1 MTVDESYKHLIIH
14 TSSSAICFVCLA
26 FSNHHCHDNLL
37 KQVNNEW
44 VKIYPWNW
52 HDGYGQGLVYIP
64 SWQAESTGCHSISSD
79 GASKRV
85 SVETT
90 PNAKQNEGHFL
101 CRTPEGCLFLCTY
114 QPISRRVPAMNS
126 YSVLRQQQFA
136 MIWFH
141 LCSQRCFL
149 RHKNL
154 CSCFCRISLLFLIS
168 I

>member
-1 MTVDESYKHLIIH
+1 MSLDTLGHWNDRRWVIQASHHSHILQHYLLCLVF
-14 TSSSAICFVCLA
+14 SS
-26 FSNHHCHDNLL
+26 HHCHDNLL

-90 PNAKQNEGHFL
+90 PNAKQNVGHFL

-126 YSVLRQQQFA
+126 YSVLRQQHFA
-136 MIWFH
+136 MIFLA
-141 LCSQRCFL
+141 LCYFTSAAKDAF
-149 RHKNL
+149 
-154 CSCFCRISLLFLIS
+154 
-168 I
+168 